1 MMKKLTYMLAA
12 MIFLAT
18 TSVAADFP
26 SYYPKN
32 GFQRVGVL
40 DDVQLDRQIVVINDI
55 PYSLANNLTVH
66 SMSSY
71 SVPATRLSRGV
82 QVGYKMASNGR
93 LITEIWLLPNNYKSP
108 RRR

>member
-40 DDVQLDRQIVVINDI
+40 DDVQLDRSFHEFIQRSDF
-55 PYSLANNLTVH
+55 
-66 SMSSY
+66 
-71 SVPATRLSRGV
+71 ATSNRL
-82 QVGYKMASNGR
+82 KNR
-93 LITEIWLLPNNYKSP
+93 L
-108 RRR
+108 